1 VASKKISLP
10 KSTVESVA
18 KKVAAVQKKADAQIK
33 EIKKQADAK
42 IKELKKQS
50 TVKKK

>member
-1 VASKKISLP
+1 MASKKISLP

-42 IKELKKQS
+42 IKQLKKES
-50 TVKKK
+50 KVKK